1 MQKHLIILC
10 GPTGIGKTKVAI
22 EVAKNLGCEIISADS
37 RQLFKEM
44 RIGTAVPARTELHT
58 IQHHFIQSHSIHKYY
73 NASMYEEEV
82 IAFLTT
88 YFEHHNK
95 ALLVGG
101 SGLYIDAVCKGIDEL
116 PTILPD
122 IREKWK
128 KFYDEKGLEFIQEKV
143 KEIDPDYYNVVDKK
157 NPKRLIKAIEVN
169 EMTGKSYSSFLT
181 KTKKERTFC
190 IVKIGLN
197 TDREILY
204 QKINRRVDV
213 MMKKGLLKEAK
224 KLHPFKQL
232 TPLKTVGYKE
242 LFAHLEG
249 QITLEEAVE
258 QIKNHSRAYARRQLT
273 WFRRD
278 KEIEWFDPEEINQ
291 IISFTQSKINP

>member
-37 RQLFKEM
+37 RQVFKEM
-44 RIGTAVPARTELHT
+44 QIGTAVPSPTELHT

-82 IAFLTT
+82 IAFLTS
-88 YFEHHNK
+88 YFEHHNT

-128 KFYDEKGLEFIQEKV
+128 KSYDEKGLEYIQGKV
-143 KEIDPDYYNVVDKK
+143 KEIDPGYYNAVDKK
-157 NPKRLIKAIEVN
+157 NPKRLIKAIEVH
-169 EMTGKSYSSFLT
+169 EMTGKPYSSFLT
-181 KTKKERTFC
+181 KEKKVRSFSTC
-190 IVKIGLN
+190 KIGLN

-204 QKINRRVDV
+204 ERINRRVDV
-213 MMKKGLLKEAK
+213 MMKKGLLKEAQ

-232 TPLKTVGYKE
+232 TPLKTVGYQE

-291 IISFTQSKINP
+291 IISFIQSKINP